1 MYNKHQDRP
10 AVFTWRQFSNKGY
23 SAFASLHRQVRIG
36 ILSAATL
43 AVAAQAHARLND
55 SVVVPADEKETIDEK
70 DLAEV
75 TVSGT
80 MAPLTQLQS
89 ARIVSVLSRQDIEQ
103 AAVQSINDLF
113 KLVTGVDVRQRGG
126 FGIQTDIS
134 IDGGTFDQVT
144 LLLNG
149 IDIGN
154 PQTGHLSADFPVSIS
169 DIERIEVLEG
179 AASRVY
185 GGQSFGGAINIVTRH
200 DADRSIELAA
210 KGGSFGTAEG
220 EARFSLTTG
229 KLSNRISGGGG
240 RSDGGTQNSS
250 WGKGQLYYQGDYEDD
265 GLRLDWQFGF
275 SKKSY
280 GANTFYSASYPDQYE
295 RNQRLMASVDAE
307 YKVWSEERRVKNK
320 SNYQKDE
327 ANFNSSRFT
336 LHSSLFWNR
345 SNDNF
350 ELIHGQ
356 TFGENFHRSDVFGI
370 KAGGHFDWV
379 AGRTAVSAIMR
390 HENILSTNLGCNR
403 RPEGS
408 FYTWSDNRTTTSFS
422 VEHNILLRHWTI
434 SAGLMAS
441 MTSAIDHRF
450 RLYPGIDIAWRPAS
464 RWKLLFS
471 YNKGFRLPTFTELY
485 YKSPT
490 HEGNRSLKPEHN
502 HTFSLGGQYVAPGL
516 SASLRGFYHHGTQM
530 IDWVMYAPDDIFH
543 TASFRLDN
551 LGLQVQGKA
560 SFAQLLGHD
569 TWVQTASI
577 GYTYIH
583 QDKHD
588 AEGVWKSNYA
598 MEYLRH
604 KFVASLT
611 HCIMKSKKV
620 KRLKGEKEKGCAKL
634 FQFFNVSPFQLS
646 MTWDFRWQQ
655 RIGSYVSGGELIPYH
670 PYAILDAKLQWD
682 TSRYQLYVQASNLT
696 NHRYRDLGSVPQP
709 GLWVMAG
716 AKVKM
721 EIGNKKRR

>member
-1 MYNKHQDRP
+1 MYNRHQKRP
-10 AVFTWRQFSNKGY
+10 AVITWKQFANKGY

-36 ILSAATL
+36 VLSVATL
-43 AVAAQAHARLND
+43 SVAAAAQAQRQTSPVASYEEENI
-55 SVVVPADEKETIDEK
+55 VEEEE
-70 DLAEV
+70 LAEV

-185 GGQSFGGAINIVTRH
+185 GGQSFGGAINIVTKHESGRNL
-200 DADRSIELAA
+200 ELTAR
-210 KGGSFGTAEG
+210 GGSFGTGEG
-220 EARFSLTTG
+220 EARFSLATG
-229 KLSNRISGGGG
+229 KVSNRISGGGG
-240 RSDGGTQNSS
+240 RSDGGTHNSS
-250 WGKGQLYYQGDYEDD
+250 WRKGQLFYQGDYEDSSFK
-265 GLRLDWQFGF
+265 LDWQFGF

-280 GANTFYSASYPDQYE
+280 GANTFYSANYPDQYE
-295 RNQRLMASVDAE
+295 RNQRLMTSVSAE
-307 YKVWSEERRVKNK
+307 TKG
-320 SNYQKDE
+320 
-327 ANFNSSRFT
+327 RFHFT
-336 LHSSLFWNR
+336 PQVFWNR
-345 SNDNF
+345 SYDNF
-350 ELIHGQ
+350 ELVRGT
-356 TFGENFHRSDVFGI
+356 TFGENFHRSDVYGV
-370 KAGGHFDWV
+370 KTGGHFDWKL
-379 AGRTAVSAIMR
+379 GKTAVSALLR
-390 HENILSTNLGCNR
+390 HENILSTNLGCNL

-408 FYTWSDNRTTTSFS
+408 FYTWSDNRTTVSFS
-422 VEHNILLRHWTI
+422 LEHNILLKRWTI

-450 RLYPGIDIAWRPAS
+450 RFYPGIDVAYRPTS

-490 HEGNRSLKPEHN
+490 HEGNRDLKAEHN
-502 HTFSLGGQYVAPGL
+502 HSLSLGAEHRWSGAE
-516 SASLRGFYHHGTQM
+516 ASVKGFYHRGTQM
-530 IDWVMYAPDDIFH
+530 IDWVMYSADDIFH
-543 TASFRLDN
+543 TASFDLDN
-551 LGLQVQGKA
+551 VGVQVQGKMA
-560 SFAQLLGHD
+560 FPELLGRD
-569 TWVQTASI
+569 TWMRSLSM

-583 QDKHD
+583 QTKHD
-588 AEGVWKSNYA
+588 AEGVVKSNVA

-604 KFVASLT
+604 KFVASLS
-611 HCIMKSKKV
+611 HRIYN
-620 KRLKGEKEKGCAKL
+620 R
-634 FQFFNVSPFQLS
+634 LS
-646 MTWDFRWQQ
+646 MSWDFRWQE
-655 RIGSYVSGGELIPYH
+655 RVGSYVSSGKLVGYH
-670 PYAILDAKLQWD
+670 PYAMLDAKMQWD
-682 TSRYQLYVQASNLT
+682 APRYQLFVQATNIT
-696 NHRYRDLGSVPQP
+696 NHRYYDLGSVPQP
-709 GLWVMAG
+709 GIWVMAG
-716 AKVKM
+716 A
-721 EIGNKKRR
+721 RFRLSL

>member
-55 SVVVPADEKETIDEK
+55 SVVVPAEEKETIDEK

-200 DADRSIELAA
+200 EADRSIELAA

-307 YKVWSEERRVKNK
+307 YKVWSE
-320 SNYQKDE
+320 Q
-327 ANFNSSRFT
+327 T
-336 LHSSLFWNR
+336 LILHASLFSHLSSGTVPTITSSSSTAR
-345 SNDNF
+345 LSARTSTARTSSASRQ
-350 ELIHGQ
+350 EATSTGLPAGQ
-356 TFGENFHRSDVFGI
+356 QSRQSCAT
-370 KAGGHFDWV
+370 
-379 AGRTAVSAIMR
+379 RTSSAQTLAAIADR
-390 HENILSTNLGCNR
+390 KEAFTRGATTEPPLPS
-403 RPEGS
+403 PS
-408 FYTWSDNRTTTSFS
+408 STTSCC
-422 VEHNILLRHWTI
+422 RT
-434 SAGLMAS
+434 G
-441 MTSAIDHRF
+441 
-450 RLYPGIDIAWRPAS
+450 PS
-464 RWKLLFS
+464 R
-471 YNKGFRLPTFTELY
+471 
-485 YKSPT
+485 
-490 HEGNRSLKPEHN
+490 
-502 HTFSLGGQYVAPGL
+502 
-516 SASLRGFYHHGTQM
+516 
-530 IDWVMYAPDDIFH
+530 
-543 TASFRLDN
+543 
-551 LGLQVQGKA
+551 
-560 SFAQLLGHD
+560 
-569 TWVQTASI
+569 
-577 GYTYIH
+577 
-583 QDKHD
+583 
-588 AEGVWKSNYA
+588 
-598 MEYLRH
+598 
-604 KFVASLT
+604 
-611 HCIMKSKKV
+611 
-620 KRLKGEKEKGCAKL
+620 
-634 FQFFNVSPFQLS
+634 
-646 MTWDFRWQQ
+646 
-655 RIGSYVSGGELIPYH
+655 
-670 PYAILDAKLQWD
+670 
-682 TSRYQLYVQASNLT
+682 QASW
-696 NHRYRDLGSVPQP
+696 Q
-709 GLWVMAG
+709 A
-716 AKVKM
+716 
-721 EIGNKKRR
+721 